1 MKMTSRERIL
11 AVING
16 EKPDRLP
23 WAPLIGQYYVNS
35 LKELGIDLED
45 IAPKSV
51 AKTDAIKRWVNL
63 YEIEVPKYLGA
74 DIIYRHV
81 MVYKIK
87 YNKCEEFEEMDGDI
101 RRVGYVTPLGRIYS
115 EMKTG
120 GGTEFITKYLV
131 KSLDDIKIYSYLID
145 NTEIEVNYQDY
156 KEFDEYIG
164 DDGIA
169 TLTGPVTP
177 LQELL
182 QFKMGVEYT
191 AYNIGDYPEEM
202 EELMDKMHELN
213 KKIYVAL
220 ANCDALVTITY
231 EDTSTTVLSKRWY
244 KKYCINQLNDYTD
257 ILHGEG
263 KIHIVHMCGK
273 ISKLTDMIAEGR
285 MDGIDSVCP
294 PSTGDLEPGD
304 ALQQLSG
311 KIIIGGLEPP
321 ALVRMST
328 EDAVKYAAEKI
339 HQVGNRSNFILSTGD
354 STAACTP
361 VENLKAISS
370 LIADNKN

>member
-16 EKPDRLP
+16 GKPDRLP
-23 WAPLIGQYYVNS
+23 WAPLVGQYYVNS
-35 LKELGIDLED
+35 LKEQGIKLED
-45 IAPKSV
+45 IAPKSL
-51 AKTDAIKRWVNL
+51 AKTEAIKRWVNL

-87 YNKCEEFEEMDGDI
+87 YNNCERFEEMDDDT
-101 RRVGYVTPLGRIYS
+101 RRIGYVTPMGKIYT
-115 EMKTG
+115 EMKIG

-131 KSLDDIKIYSYLID
+131 KTLDDIKIYSYLIE
-145 NTEIEVNYQDY
+145 NAEIEVNYQDY

-164 DDGIA
+164 DNGIA
-169 TLTGPVTP
+169 TLTGPLTP

-182 QFKMGVEYT
+182 QFQMGVEYT

-213 KKIYVAL
+213 KKIYKVL
-220 ANCDALVTITY
+220 AECDAYVTITY

-244 KKYCINQLNDYTD
+244 KKYCIKQLNDYTD
-257 ILHGEG
+257 ILHDKG
-263 KIHIVHMCGK
+263 KKHIVHMCGK
-273 ISKLTDMIAEGR
+273 ISKLTDMINQGR

-294 PSTGDLEPGD
+294 PSTGDFEPGD
-304 ALQQLSG
+304 ALDELPG

-321 ALVRMST
+321 ALVTMSPEKT
-328 EDAVKYAAEKI
+328 VKYAKEKI
-339 HQVGNRSNFILSTGD
+339 KQIGNRSNFILCTGD

-361 VENLKAISS
+361 IENLKAIST
-370 LIADNKN
+370 LIKETI

>member
-1 MKMTSRERIL
+1 MTMTSRERIL

-23 WAPLIGQYYVNS
+23 WAPLVGQYYVNS
-35 LKELGIDLED
+35 LNEQGIKLED
-45 IAPKSV
+45 IAPRTL

-87 YNKCEEFEEMDGDI
+87 YKNCEEYEELDGDI
-101 RRVGYVTPLGRIYS
+101 RRVGYITPLGKIYT

-131 KSLDDIKIYSYLID
+131 KTLDDIKIYSYLID
-145 NTEIEVNYQDY
+145 NAEIEVNFQDY

-164 DDGIA
+164 DCGIA

-182 QFKMGVEYT
+182 QFQMGVEYT
-191 AYNIGDYPEEM
+191 AYNMGDYPEEM
-202 EELMDKMHELN
+202 QELMDKMHELN
-213 KKIYVAL
+213 KKIYKIIAD
-220 ANCDALVTITY
+220 CDAYVTITY

-244 KKYCINQLNDYTD
+244 KKHCIEQLNDYTD
-257 ILHGEG
+257 ILHKNG
-263 KIHIVHMCGK
+263 KKHIVHMCGK
-273 ISKLTDMIAEGR
+273 ISKLTDMINQGK

-304 ALQQLSG
+304 ALDQLPG

-321 ALVRMST
+321 ALVTMSS
-328 EDAVKYAAEKI
+328 EDTVKYAEEKI
-339 HQVGNRSNFILSTGD
+339 QQVGNRRNFILCTGD

-370 LIADNKN
+370 LVKKMN